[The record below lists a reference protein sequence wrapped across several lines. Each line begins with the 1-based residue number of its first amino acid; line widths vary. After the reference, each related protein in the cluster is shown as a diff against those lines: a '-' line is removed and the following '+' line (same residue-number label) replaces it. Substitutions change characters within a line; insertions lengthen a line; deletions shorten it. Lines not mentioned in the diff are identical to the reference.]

1 MQIIIEQILVLALI
15 AIIGLIAFKLKAIT
29 KEHNAGLVKVILK
42 ITLPILIFTTFA
54 NTNLDKEIIQ
64 NFPIVFV
71 SAFISVIL
79 LYFLSNISA
88 KILKLD
94 KENKALHNTHTMFGN
109 TIFLGFPLLDALFP
123 GGEGLIYATIFQLA
137 HDSLMW
143 TWGIVIMSKASN
155 KNLEKNNKKHLLNP
169 ISLAFAV
176 GLILMI
182 FKIKL
187 PDLILKPLL
196 GVGHTTIYISMIYV
210 GAVLAQAKLKPLIQ
224 NLRSYILSFN
234 KLIFAPLVLALI
246 LFLVKSLGLN
256 ISDTAFIC
264 AVLQSAMPCMIII
277 SVLAEDLGLNAKQA
291 VENILV
297 SSVLSIFTLP
307 FIYWVISIF

>member
-256 ISDTAFIC
+256 ISDTALIC

>member
-1 MQIIIEQILVLALI
+1 
-15 AIIGLIAFKLKAIT
+15 
-29 KEHNAGLVKVILK
+29 
-42 ITLPILIFTTFA
+42 
-54 NTNLDKEIIQ
+54 
-64 NFPIVFV
+64 
-71 SAFISVIL
+71 
-79 LYFLSNISA
+79 
-88 KILKLD
+88 
-94 KENKALHNTHTMFGN
+94 
-109 TIFLGFPLLDALFP
+109 
-123 GGEGLIYATIFQLA
+123 
-137 HDSLMW
+137 MW

-176 GLILMI
+176 GLIFMI